1 MEDVRLRKAPGGL
14 RGAVH
19 QGDGVPEGRGDG
31 VVLGFGGD
39 EWRRT
44 AEVLPRLAD
53 ARLVAAWSR
62 PAGRRGEGGM
72 DGEEKQTLSAIWIW
86 G

>member
-1 MEDVRLRKAPGGL
+1 MEGVGLGEAPGRV
-14 RGAVH
+14 RGALH

-39 EWRRT
+39 EWRWA

-53 ARLVAAWSR
+53 ARLVAAWS
-62 PAGRRGEGGM
+62 
-72 DGEEKQTLSAIWIW
+72 
-86 G
+86 